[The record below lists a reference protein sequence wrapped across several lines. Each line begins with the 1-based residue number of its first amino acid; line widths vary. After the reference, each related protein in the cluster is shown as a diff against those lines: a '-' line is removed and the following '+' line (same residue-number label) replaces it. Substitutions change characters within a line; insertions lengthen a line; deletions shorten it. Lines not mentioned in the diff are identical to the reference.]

1 MSRETVRVA
10 GESEAVGE
18 PHLAWK
24 GLPGGEELALGSLGP
39 SQPQGFLK
47 HLLYVSAGQHGPTES
62 RTLPT
67 RGWGLRGQREDG
79 CRAPLLLI
87 SGLLPALPSA
97 L

>member
-10 GESEAVGE
+10 GESQAVGE

-47 HLLYVSAGQHGPTES
+47 HLLHVSAGQRGPTES
-62 RTLPT
+62 RALPT
-67 RGWGLRGQREDG
+67 RGWGLQGQGRWL
-79 CRAPLLLI
+79 RAALLL

-97 L
+97 H